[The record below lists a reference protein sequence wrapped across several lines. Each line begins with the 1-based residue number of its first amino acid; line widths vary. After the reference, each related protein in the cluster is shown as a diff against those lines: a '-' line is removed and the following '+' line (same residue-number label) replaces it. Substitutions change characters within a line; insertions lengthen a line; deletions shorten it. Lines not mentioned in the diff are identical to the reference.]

1 MASMNTKKKSS
12 ESNHKRKQAAA
23 ATHRIKHLTK
33 ELSREDLRLG
43 LPLLDAA
50 VAGVVLG
57 FNPSDSEMREQ
68 AGRCWETLK
77 PILSQHLFSEDQ
89 RVLPWAR
96 GMTGFSPAMMLRLK
110 KSHDELR
117 GVAKLL
123 TGVSFEEDT
132 DEAVSRAGKALC
144 ILAVK
149 LDDLIASEE
158 LHLLPALRKLLSSE
172 DGATATVVSNCAT
185 ASA

>member
-1 MASMNTKKKSS
+1 MKTGKNSAET
-12 ESNHKRKQAAA
+12 NHKKEVVA

-57 FNPSDSEMREQ
+57 FKPSDREMREQ
-68 AGRCWETLK
+68 AERCWETLK
-77 PILSQHLFSEDQ
+77 PILSYHLFSEDE
-89 RVLPWAR
+89 RVLPWAK
-96 GMTGFSPAMMLRLK
+96 GLAGFSPAVMLRLK

-117 GVAKLL
+117 GIAKKLAS
-123 TGVSFEEDT
+123 VSFEDDT
-132 DEAVSRAGKALC
+132 DKAVARAGKALC
-144 ILAVK
+144 TLAVK

-158 LHLLPALRKLLSSE
+158 LRLLPALRKLLFSE
-172 DGATATVVSNCAT
+172 TGIAAAAETVQS
-185 ASA
+185 